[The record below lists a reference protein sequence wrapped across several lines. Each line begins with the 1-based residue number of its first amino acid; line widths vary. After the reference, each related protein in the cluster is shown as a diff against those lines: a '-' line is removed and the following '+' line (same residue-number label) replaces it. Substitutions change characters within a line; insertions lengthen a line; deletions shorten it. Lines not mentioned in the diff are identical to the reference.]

1 MRKQIFLGYAVLLV
15 VLSACT
21 GTRRLKTV
29 ELPVTVAENETFQR
43 AFSGFLLYDPAT
55 KQTIYEQNADRL
67 FTPASNTKILT
78 FYAASR
84 LLPAQIPTLNYLE
97 QGDSLIFWGTGDPST
112 LHPWLPDNG
121 VVEWLRNRPERTLLY
136 CPGNY
141 RDDRYGLGW
150 MWDDY
155 GYAYQPEKAALPLYG
170 NLARFERRPGA
181 VGFFVE
187 PNLFANLTVLNT
199 KIGGTE
205 PVVVRREFDNIFEYN
220 PRALSGG
227 TFDEYLPYIHSPE
240 LATTLLGDTVGRE
253 VRLLPLELVP
263 PPDVQQYLGL
273 DANVLYRELM
283 QESDNFIAEQLLLLI
298 SGEYFG
304 TLNTA
309 DAIDFVTDSLYSNL
323 PQPIRWVDGSGLSRY
338 NLISPRDLVT
348 VLDRLYFSMP
358 QTELFDIFPA
368 GGRSGTLRNWYA
380 GEDGQPYV
388 YAKTGTLSG
397 VHCLS
402 GYLLT
407 KRGKVLIFSFMH
419 NNYTGSSRDYKEAM
433 QTVLEEIRDTY

>member
-1 MRKQIFLGYAVLLV
+1 M
-15 VLSACT
+15 SCT

-29 ELPVTVAENETFQR
+29 ELPVTVSENETFQN
-43 AFSGFLLYDPAT
+43 AFTGFLLYDPAT
-55 KQTIYEQNADRL
+55 KQTIYEQNADKL
-67 FTPASNTKILT
+67 FTPASNAKILT

-84 LLPAQIPTLNYLE
+84 LLPEQIPALTYLE
-97 QGDSLIFWGTGDPST
+97 DGDTLILWGTGDPSN

-121 VVEWLRNRPERTLLY
+121 LVDFLRSRPERTLLY

-155 GYAYQPEKAALPLYG
+155 SYAYQAEKAALPLYG
-170 NLARFERRPGA
+170 NLARFDRQAGE
-181 VGFFVE
+181 VGFYVE

-199 KIGGTE
+199 RIGGTE
-205 PVVVRREFDNIFEYN
+205 PTVVRREFENIFEYN
-220 PRALSGG
+220 PRALSGAA
-227 TFDEYLPYIHSPE
+227 FDEYLPFIHNPE
-240 LATTLLGDTVGRE
+240 LAATLLSDTVGRDIG
-253 VRLLPLELVP
+253 LLPLELLP
-263 PPDVQQYLGL
+263 PPDAQKLYGL
-273 DANVLYRELM
+273 DADLLYRELM

-304 TLNTA
+304 TLNTE
-309 DAIDFVTDSLYSNL
+309 DAIEFVTDSLYSNL

-338 NLISPRDLVT
+338 NLVSPRDLVT

-358 QTELFDIFPA
+358 QTRLFDIFPA
-368 GGRSGTLRNWYA
+368 GGQSGTVQNWYS
-380 GEDGQPYV
+380 GPDGQPYV

-402 GYLLT
+402 GYLVT
-407 KRGKVLIFSFMH
+407 ERGKVLIFSFMH
-419 NNYTGSSRDYKEAM
+419 NNYTGTSRDFKEGM
-433 QTVLEEIRDTY
+433 QTVLEEIRRTY